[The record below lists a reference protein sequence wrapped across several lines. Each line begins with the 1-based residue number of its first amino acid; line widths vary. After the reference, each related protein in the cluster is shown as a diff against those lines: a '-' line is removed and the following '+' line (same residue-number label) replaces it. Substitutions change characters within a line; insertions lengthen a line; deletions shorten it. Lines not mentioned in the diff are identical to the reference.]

1 MKKRLSRPSRVS
13 PSKILDSNLGSD
25 ENDESRPAEKMTSV
39 DHSHSSSQSLLI
51 QFFKQAQKLV
61 DQKDPAMFPLQIASL
76 TSIATLIRSGL
87 TAISSQFLTT
97 LLSCG
102 VALSLGFANAFVGAF
117 VGAFVVV
124 SALAFAP
131 APAWAQADDS
141 GDFTEGDEG
150 TPPNTDSD
158 PVPGLTMLPPSYAGT
173 GCPQGTAS
181 TILSPDGKSLTVIFD
196 AYIAQANAGV
206 PRDQKG
212 CQINIPF
219 QVPAG
224 YQVQVVKMDYRG
236 FANLPQGARSTFG
249 AGFRYLEIDGRGTPN
264 PRVLRAR
271 VLQGPRQKEF
281 KLTSILRG
289 ARFSPCGANF
299 ILAAESML
307 NVAANR
313 QGEDAFATVDSL
325 DGVALPVVYSLR
337 WKSCSAGP
345 GGGQGGGGRV
355 RPEPPPR
362 PNPGRTP
369 RPFPGPGRR

>member
-1 MKKRLSRPSRVS
+1 MNRKKCLLSIKTLSIKTETETVTEFGQSRFVAGHDETLQPQADSKTQPNPKVSTAATIRQARGLARL
-13 PSKILDSNLGSD
+13 
-25 ENDESRPAEKMTSV
+25 
-39 DHSHSSSQSLLI
+39 
-51 QFFKQAQKLV
+51 
-61 DQKDPAMFPLQIASL
+61 KDPAMFPLQIASL
-76 TSIATLIRSGL
+76 TSIATLAHQSL
-87 TAISSQFLTT
+87 NSLSSQ
-97 LLSCG
+97 LLSAALVTG
-102 VALSLGFANAFVGAF
+102 VTMSLGL
-117 VGAFVVV
+117 
-124 SALAFAP
+124 SPQL
-131 APAWAQADDS
+131 AWAQADDT
-141 GDFTEGDEG
+141 GDFTDGDEG
-150 TPPNTDSD
+150 APPNTDSD
-158 PVPGLTMLPPSYAGT
+158 PVPGLSMLTPSYAGT

-196 AYIAQANAGV
+196 AYIAQANAGQ

-236 FANLPQGARSTFG
+236 FANLPQGSRSTFG
-249 AGFRYLEIDGRGTPN
+249 AGFRYLEIDGRTTPN

-271 VLQGPRQKEF
+271 VFQGPRQSEF

-289 ARFSPCGANF
+289 ARFSPCGTNF

-337 WKSCSAGP
+337 WKRCSVGP
-345 GGGQGGGGRV
+345 GGGHGGGGGHV
-355 RPEPPPR
+355 RPQPPPR
-362 PNPGRTP
+362 PQPGRPP

>member
-1 MKKRLSRPSRVS
+1 MTKKKCLPNAEPTIETFAEFDLKDFVAGHDEIATQQLVLKVDVKAQPKAKVSTAVTLCQARWLARP
-13 PSKILDSNLGSD
+13 
-25 ENDESRPAEKMTSV
+25 
-39 DHSHSSSQSLLI
+39 
-51 QFFKQAQKLV
+51 
-61 DQKDPAMFPLQIASL
+61 KDPAMFPLQIASL
-76 TSIATLIRSGL
+76 TSIANLAHQALNS
-87 TAISSQFLTT
+87 
-97 LLSCG
+97 LSTQVLSAALATG
-102 VALSLGFANAFVGAF
+102 VAMSLGLSPN
-117 VGAFVVV
+117 
-124 SALAFAP
+124 L
-131 APAWAQADDS
+131 AWAQADDT
-141 GDFTEGDEG
+141 GDFTDGDEG
-150 TPPNTDSD
+150 APPNTDSD
-158 PVPGLTMLPPSYAGT
+158 PVPGLSMLTPSYAGT

-196 AYIAQANAGV
+196 AYIAQANASL

-236 FANLPQGARSTFG
+236 FANLPQGSRSTFG
-249 AGFRYLEIDGRGTPN
+249 AGFRYLEIDGRTTPN

-271 VLQGPRQKEF
+271 VFQGPRQSEF

-289 ARFSPCGANF
+289 ARFSPCGTNF

-337 WKSCSAGP
+337 WKRCSVGP
-345 GGGQGGGGRV
+345 GGGQGGGHGGGHV
-355 RPEPPPR
+355 RPQPPPR
-362 PNPGRTP
+362 PQPGRPP